1 MDHDCKLFNV
11 TFVDEDLKQT
21 ILVAATGNNVKS
33 KAPIVLNSLV
43 ERGLIPAGD
52 WTLNSTEEIYA
63 YVPMSNGFGLTV
75 HNPEFA
81 AVATGR

>member
-33 KAPIVLNSLV
+33 KAPIVLNS
-43 ERGLIPAGD
+43 R
-52 WTLNSTEEIYA
+52 LNADRFCWRLDTQF
-63 YVPMSNGFGLTV
+63 NGRDLRLRPDV
-75 HNPEFA
+75 QRIRPNRHNPEF
-81 AVATGR
+81 VE